1 MSVGFDV
8 SELDDFTRDL
18 LSLAKDKL
26 PNESKKFIRTE
37 QGKFRTRVRRK
48 TRESVKMKTGT
59 LYDSIDRSQVIVKQN
74 GVYGNVHIGAPHAHL
89 IEDGHRIVGHEPN
102 KKDTGKK
109 TKSYKIM
116 ENAKEE
122 FNPIFVEDC
131 EQFVDKMLKEKG
143 L

>member
-37 QGKFRTRVRRK
+37 QGKFRTRVRQK
-48 TRESVKMKTGT
+48 ARESVEKKAGN
-59 LYDSIDRSQVIVKQN
+59 LFGSIDRSQVRVSQT
-74 GVYGNVHIGAPHAHL
+74 GVSGSVYIGAPHAHL

-109 TKSYKIM
+109 TKAYKIM

-122 FNPIFVEDC
+122 FNPVFVDDC
-131 EQFVDKMLKEKG
+131 EQFVDKMLREKG

>member
-37 QGKFRTRVRRK
+37 QGKFRTRVRQKARA
-48 TRESVKMKTGT
+48 SVKKKTGN
-59 LYDSIDRSQVIVKQN
+59 LFGSIDRSQVRARQT
-74 GVYGNVHIGAPHAHL
+74 GVSGSVYIGASHAHL

-102 KKDTGKK
+102 KKDTEKK
-109 TKSYKIM
+109 TKAYKIM

-122 FNPIFVEDC
+122 FNPVFVEDC

>member
-37 QGKFRTRVRRK
+37 QGKFRTRVRQKARA
-48 TRESVKMKTGT
+48 SVKKKTGN
-59 LYDSIDRSQVIVKQN
+59 LFGSIDRSQVRVSQT
-74 GVYGNVHIGAPHAHL
+74 GVSGSVYIGAPHAHL

-109 TKSYKIM
+109 TKAYKIM

-122 FNPIFVEDC
+122 FNPVFVEDC